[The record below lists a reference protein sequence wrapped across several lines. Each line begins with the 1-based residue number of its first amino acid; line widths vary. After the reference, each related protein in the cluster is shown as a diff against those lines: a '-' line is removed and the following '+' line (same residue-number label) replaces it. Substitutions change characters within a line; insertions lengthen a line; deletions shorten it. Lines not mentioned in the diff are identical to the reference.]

1 MIPGRLHFCQDR
13 IIKYLLKKY
22 IYNGNEGYELSPEL
36 HKLRALL
43 K

>member
-13 IIKYLLKKY
+13 MIKYLLKKY
-22 IYNGNEGYELSPEL
+22 IYNGNKCYVSEL

-43 K
+43 R